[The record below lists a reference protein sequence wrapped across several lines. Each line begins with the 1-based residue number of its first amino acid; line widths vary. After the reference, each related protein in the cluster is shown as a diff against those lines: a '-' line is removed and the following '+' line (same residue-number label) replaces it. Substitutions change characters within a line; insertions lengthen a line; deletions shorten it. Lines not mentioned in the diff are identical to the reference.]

1 MFTDILAATDLVRVA
16 DNIVVGA
23 AEIAARFGAKIHI
36 LHALESGDVQNRRKV
51 KHFVTGE
58 EMETSDAYEQQ
69 VQGEIHAL
77 YSGILDSS
85 VDGDIRVVPG
95 FPWEEILRWSRQLNA
110 GLIVLGPHSGRAA
123 EKGVIRVAG
132 KIGSTAEG
140 VIMRENCPVMIINPA
155 VDMAAAEFK
164 RIVAGIDFSVSC
176 ECALAF
182 AVRLARKSGGKVFPM
197 HMIPVLPY
205 PKYSRQDYEA
215 DLAVAKQRLADFCGP
230 FFDGVAHEYG
240 VRAGALPHQEIIAC
254 AAENQADLIV
264 MGSHTKER
272 QGKWYAGSAVER
284 TGFRAVCPV
293 AVVTDP
299 AALIPWETGDSPEA
313 IGRQKDRV
321 IHLFSRDRNVR
332 SV

>member
-1 MFTDILAATDLVRVA
+1 MFTDIVAATDLVRVA
-16 DNIVVGA
+16 DHVVVGA
-23 AEIAARFGAKIHI
+23 AEIARRFGAKLHI
-36 LHALESGDVQNRRKV
+36 LHVLESGDIRNRRRV
-51 KHFVTGE
+51 RHFLTGE
-58 EMETSDAYEQQ
+58 EIDTGEVYEKQ
-69 VQGEIHAL
+69 VQDELQTL

-85 VDGDIRVVPG
+85 VDGDIRVAPG
-95 FPWEEILRWSRQLNA
+95 FPWEEILRWSRQLDA

-132 KIGSTAEG
+132 KIGSTVEG

-155 VDMAAAEFK
+155 VNTAVGAFK

-182 AVRLARKSGGKVFPM
+182 AVRLARKFDGRVYVT
-197 HMIPVLPY
+197 HMIPVPPY
-205 PKYSRQDYEA
+205 PKYSRKDYGA
-215 DLAVAKQRLADFCGP
+215 DAAAVKKRMLDFCGS
-230 FFDGVAHEYG
+230 FLNNVDHEYV

-254 AAENQADLIV
+254 AAENRADLIV

-284 TGFRAVCPV
+284 TGYRAPCPV

-299 AALIPWETGDSPEA
+299 AALIPWDGADLPEA
-313 IGRQKDRV
+313 IGGKKDRV
-321 IHLFSRDRNVR
+321 IHIFTRD
-332 SV
+332 